1 MPYIFLIFKRSK
13 KMSNG
18 VVCKAGSKL
27 ACMGSKVGRFAHKGM
42 FVLNQHAPEIL
53 TVVGV
58 TGVVVA
64 TVMACKATL
73 KAEQIIND
81 HKELMNSIH
90 EAEALEPESY
100 TSQDIVQDKVLA
112 YFMTA
117 KSFVRLYGP
126 SVAIGTLSLACLV
139 GSSLILKKRNLAIAA
154 AYSLVEKAFNE
165 YRGRVVEELGS
176 EKDFHF
182 RYGTEYETV
191 VEEVTDDAG
200 KTKKIKKQ
208 VQVLKPGT
216 GPSMYARV
224 FEEQV
229 YDTNGN
235 YTGSSQWSPSAE
247 YNASNLILKNAWANE
262 HLRARG
268 YLFLNDVY
276 DELGFPRTKAG
287 QMVGWLWQGDGD
299 NNVSFGPEVDAIIGK
314 MPGYMAYR
322 DGGSFLLDF
331 NVDGVILDGIE

>member
-1 MPYIFLIFKRSK
+1 
-13 KMSNG
+13 MSNG

-27 ACMGSKVGRFAHKGM
+27 ACMSSKLGRFAHKGM
-42 FVLNQHAPEIL
+42 FVLNQHSPEIL

-100 TSQDIVQDKVLA
+100 TSQDIAQDKALA

-126 SVAIGTLSLACLV
+126 SVAVGTLSLACLV
-139 GSSLILKKRNLAIAA
+139 GSTLILKKRNLAIVA
-154 AYSLVEKAFNE
+154 AYSLIEKAFNE

-182 RYGTEYETV
+182 RYGTEYEAV

-216 GPSMYARV
+216 GPSMYARI
-224 FEEQV
+224 FEEQR
-229 YDTNGN
+229 YNTDGS
-235 YTGSSQWSPSAE
+235 YTGSSQWSPVPD
-247 YNASNLILKNAWANE
+247 YNATNLILKNAWANE
-262 HLRARG
+262 HLKARG
-268 YLFLNDVY
+268 YMFLNDVY
-276 DELGFPRTKAG
+276 EELGFPRTKAG
-287 QMVGWLWQGDGD
+287 QMVGWLYRGDGD
-299 NNVSFGPEVDAIIGK
+299 CYISFGPEVDALINK
-314 MPGYMAYR
+314 MPGYLAYR